1 MTVLKWILVL
11 VVSYLL
17 GCIQTGVIISG
28 AQHVDIRAHGSKST
42 GTTNV
47 FRVLGA
53 KASLVTFVG
62 DVLKGVLA
70 CLLGLWLLGNTGAS
84 LAGIAV
90 VLGHMYPV
98 FYKFKGGK
106 GVATSLGTSLVLN
119 PLLGLILLAVSAVG
133 IAITHVVSI
142 FSIVSL
148 VAFGLINPFLCK
160 GDVAEII
167 YSIVLALLVVWAHRT
182 NIKRLLSG
190 TENKLDFS
198 RKKTKRNLCS
208 TVRIASASR

>member
-160 GDVAEII
+160 GDVAEIV

-198 RKKTKRNLCS
+198 RKTTKRNLK
-208 TVRIASASR
+208 

>member
-70 CLLGLWLLGNTGAS
+70 CLLGLWLFGNTGAS

-198 RKKTKRNLCS
+198 RKTTKRNLK
-208 TVRIASASR
+208 

>member
-90 VLGHMYPV
+90 VLGHMYPI

-106 GVATSLGTSLVLN
+106 GVATSLGTSLVIN

-182 NIKRLLSG
+182 NIKRLVSG

-198 RKKTKRNLCS
+198 RKTTKRNLK
-208 TVRIASASR
+208 

>member
-148 VAFGLINPFLCK
+148 VAFGLVNPFLCK

-198 RKKTKRNLCS
+198 RKTTKRNLK
-208 TVRIASASR
+208 

>member
-198 RKKTKRNLCS
+198 RKTTKRNPK
-208 TVRIASASR
+208 

>member
-98 FYKFKGGK
+98 FYKFKGGR

-148 VAFGLINPFLCK
+148 VAFGLINPFLCN

-190 TENKLDFS
+190 TENKLDFC
-198 RKKTKRNLCS
+198 RKKTQRNLK
-208 TVRIASASR
+208 

>member
-62 DVLKGVLA
+62 DVL
-70 CLLGLWLLGNTGAS
+70 
-84 LAGIAV
+84 
-90 VLGHMYPV
+90 
-98 FYKFKGGK
+98 
-106 GVATSLGTSLVLN
+106 
-119 PLLGLILLAVSAVG
+119 
-133 IAITHVVSI
+133 
-142 FSIVSL
+142 
-148 VAFGLINPFLCK
+148 
-160 GDVAEII
+160 
-167 YSIVLALLVVWAHRT
+167 
-182 NIKRLLSG
+182 
-190 TENKLDFS
+190 
-198 RKKTKRNLCS
+198 
-208 TVRIASASR
+208 

>member
-84 LAGIAV
+84 LAGIVV

-198 RKKTKRNLCS
+198 RKTTKRNLK
-208 TVRIASASR
+208 

>member
-160 GDVAEII
+160 GDIAEII

-198 RKKTKRNLCS
+198 RKTTKRNLK
-208 TVRIASASR
+208 

>member
-70 CLLGLWLLGNTGAS
+70 CLLGLWLLGNSGAS

-198 RKKTKRNLCS
+198 RKTTKRNLK
-208 TVRIASASR
+208 

>member
-1 MTVLKWILVL
+1 MTVLRWILVL

-70 CLLGLWLLGNTGAS
+70 CLVGLWLLGNTGAS

-106 GVATSLGTSLVLN
+106 GVATALGTSLVLN
-119 PLLGLILLAVSAVG
+119 PLLGLILLAVPAVG

-198 RKKTKRNLCS
+198 RKTTKRNLK
-208 TVRIASASR
+208 

>member
-133 IAITHVVSI
+133 IAVTHVVSI

-198 RKKTKRNLCS
+198 RKTTKRNLK
-208 TVRIASASR
+208 

>member
-90 VLGHMYPV
+90 VLGHMYPI

-133 IAITHVVSI
+133 IAITHVVSV

-198 RKKTKRNLCS
+198 RKTTKRNLK
-208 TVRIASASR
+208 

>member
-1 MTVLKWILVL
+1 MMVLKWILVL

-90 VLGHMYPV
+90 VLGHMYPI

-133 IAITHVVSI
+133 IAITHVVSV

-198 RKKTKRNLCS
+198 RKTTKRNLK
-208 TVRIASASR
+208 

>member
-160 GDVAEII
+160 GDVVEII

-198 RKKTKRNLCS
+198 RKTTKRNLK
-208 TVRIASASR
+208 

>member
-1 MTVLKWILVL
+1 MTGLKWILVL

-160 GDVAEII
+160 GDVAEIV

-198 RKKTKRNLCS
+198 RKTTKRNLK
-208 TVRIASASR
+208 

>member
-160 GDVAEII
+160 GDVAEIV
-167 YSIVLALLVVWAHRT
+167 YSIVLALLVVWAHHT

-198 RKKTKRNLCS
+198 RKTTKRNLK
-208 TVRIASASR
+208 

>member
-90 VLGHMYPV
+90 VLGHMYPI

-160 GDVAEII
+160 GDIAEII

-198 RKKTKRNLCS
+198 RKKTKRNLK
-208 TVRIASASR
+208 

>member
-198 RKKTKRNLCS
+198 RKTTKRHLK
-208 TVRIASASR
+208 

>member
-90 VLGHMYPV
+90 VLGHMYPI

-160 GDVAEII
+160 GDVAEIL

-198 RKKTKRNLCS
+198 RKTTKRNLK
-208 TVRIASASR
+208 

>member
-119 PLLGLILLAVSAVG
+119 PLLGLILLAVSAGG
-133 IAITHVVSI
+133 ISITHVVSI

-160 GDVAEII
+160 GDVAEIV

-198 RKKTKRNLCS
+198 RKTTKRNLK
-208 TVRIASASR
+208 

>member
-84 LAGIAV
+84 LAGIVV
-90 VLGHMYPV
+90 VLGHMYPI

-198 RKKTKRNLCS
+198 RKKTKRNLK
-208 TVRIASASR
+208 

>member
-1 MTVLKWILVL
+1 MESVLIAA
-11 VVSYLL
+11 VSAVQAYLL
-17 GCIQTGVIISG
+17 GSIDTGILVSKFLYHDDVRKYGSG
-28 AQHVDIRAHGSKST
+28 AAGM
-42 GTTNV
+42 TNMLRT
-47 FRVLGA
+47 FGK
-53 KASLVTFVG
+53 KAAALTAFG

-160 GDVAEII
+160 GDIAEII

-198 RKKTKRNLCS
+198 RKTTKRNLK
-208 TVRIASASR
+208 

>member
-198 RKKTKRNLCS
+198 LKTTKRNLK
-208 TVRIASASR
+208 

>member
-62 DVLKGVLA
+62 DVLKGVRA

-198 RKKTKRNLCS
+198 RKTTKRNLK
-208 TVRIASASR
+208 

>member
-1 MTVLKWILVL
+1 MSESLERFREREQQ
-11 VVSYLL
+11 LL
-17 GCIQTGVIISG
+17 CRTYSRYPIAVERGRG
-28 AQHVDIRAHGSKST
+28 ARLWDFDGKEYVD
-42 GTTNV
+42 
-47 FRVLGA
+47 L
-53 KASLVTFVG
+53 
-62 DVLKGVLA
+62 
-70 CLLGLWLLGNTGAS
+70 

-160 GDVAEII
+160 GDVAEIV

-198 RKKTKRNLCS
+198 RKTTKRNLK
-208 TVRIASASR
+208 

>member
-84 LAGIAV
+84 LAGITV

-198 RKKTKRNLCS
+198 RKTTKRNLK
-208 TVRIASASR
+208 

>member
-160 GDVAEII
+160 GDIAEII

-198 RKKTKRNLCS
+198 RKKTKRNLK
-208 TVRIASASR
+208 

>member
-198 RKKTKRNLCS
+198 RKTTKRKLK
-208 TVRIASASR
+208 

>member
-70 CLLGLWLLGNTGAS
+70 LPAGA
-84 LAGIAV
+84 LAAWQHGRV
-90 VLGHMYPV
+90 PGGHR
-98 FYKFKGGK
+98 GG
-106 GVATSLGTSLVLN
+106 AGTYV
-119 PLLGLILLAVSAVG
+119 P
-133 IAITHVVSI
+133 
-142 FSIVSL
+142 
-148 VAFGLINPFLCK
+148 
-160 GDVAEII
+160 
-167 YSIVLALLVVWAHRT
+167 
-182 NIKRLLSG
+182 RLL
-190 TENKLDFS
+190 
-198 RKKTKRNLCS
+198 
-208 TVRIASASR
+208 

>member
-119 PLLGLILLAVSAVG
+119 PLLGLILLAGSAVG

-198 RKKTKRNLCS
+198 RKTTKRNLK
-208 TVRIASASR
+208 

>member
-90 VLGHMYPV
+90 VLGHMYPI

-198 RKKTKRNLCS
+198 RKTTKRNLK
-208 TVRIASASR
+208 

>member
-1 MTVLKWILVL
+1 M
-11 VVSYLL
+11 
-17 GCIQTGVIISG
+17 
-28 AQHVDIRAHGSKST
+28 
-42 GTTNV
+42 
-47 FRVLGA
+47 
-53 KASLVTFVG
+53 TFVG

-119 PLLGLILLAVSAVG
+119 PLLGLILLAASAVG

-198 RKKTKRNLCS
+198 RKTTKRNLK
-208 TVRIASASR
+208 